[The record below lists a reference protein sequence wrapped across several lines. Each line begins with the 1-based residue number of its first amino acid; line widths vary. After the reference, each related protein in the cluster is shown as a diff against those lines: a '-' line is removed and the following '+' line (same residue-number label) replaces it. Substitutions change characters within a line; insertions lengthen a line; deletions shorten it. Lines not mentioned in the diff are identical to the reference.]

1 MALDP
6 EMIIK
11 LQHEL
16 DRLRKQHKDLDKEI
30 ENLSQGPHSNDIKI
44 YRLKREKLY
53 IKDLMMKVET
63 SLLPDIIA

>member
-16 DRLRKQHKDLDKEI
+16 DRLRKQHKDLDKAI
-30 ENLSQGPHSNDIKI
+30 ESLSHEPHADDLKVH
-44 YRLKREKLY
+44 RLKREKLHV
-53 IKDLMMKVET
+53 KDLMLKVEA